1 MVAFLCYLITQFL
14 LITKVL
20 FLVGQAVEVEAEQG
34 EAHHYLI
41 LRLLTVWAEVVGG
54 AAATD
59 PVAACHYPGGAAAR
73 SRRESGANWAH
84 SSASVPGHE

>member
-54 AAATD
+54 LLVVQVIALYRLYIQLHL
-59 PVAACHYPGGAAAR
+59 CQLR
-73 SRRESGANWAH
+73 LRLQMM
-84 SSASVPGHE
+84 